1 MRRALG
7 SAALG
12 LLLAAMAAGAA
23 APGAPRVAVRG
34 EATYEVGDKIIL
46 KAGDFPFKDAEYE
59 WDVEGPLGKSDPEF
73 EAFGDRLCV
82 WAKPGTYVVRL
93 RAISWTDKKSQSTK
107 FRFTVTGAAPKP
119 PGPKPDDPV
128 DPVDPTPAPAKSVR
142 VLVVYDPAKAYPAAQ
157 QLIVQGQPFR
167 DYTKAL
173 GKTDADNPIGP
184 ARIWPKDA
192 DVSRA
197 PAEWAE
203 LFKGRKNDTG
213 LVVQADG
220 KVVKDVPLPADADAA
235 IALIKPYAPK
245 AKRPALKLRKAG

>member
-34 EATYEVGDKIIL
+34 EATYEPFAKVVL
-46 KAGDFPFKDAEYE
+46 SAQDFPYKGAEFT
-59 WDVEGPLGKSDPEF
+59 WDVEGSGAVEYEQQGGK
-73 EAFGDRLCV
+73 LYV
-82 WAKPGTYVVRL
+82 WAAPGRYVARL
-93 RAISWTDKKSQSTK
+93 TAISWDDKKLQYAK
-107 FRFTVTGAAPKP
+107 FSFSVKGAAPKP

-197 PAEWAE
+197 PAEWAA

-213 LVVQADG
+213 LIVEADG

-245 AKRPALKLRKAG
+245 SKARRKSPLKKAG